1 MSKSF
6 ARRAVFLA
14 VNFKFDDTS
23 ICTDDDRIVF
33 FPEGA
38 GTKAADGTTL
48 LTEIRDG
55 LLAHPRGRIGQCS
68 QLPYM
73 RKMKADCVKD
83 EGTVKQHHGSGLEPR
98 Q

>member
-1 MSKSF
+1 
-6 ARRAVFLA
+6 

-48 LTEIRDG
+48 LTEI
-55 LLAHPRGRIGQCS
+55 
-68 QLPYM
+68 
-73 RKMKADCVKD
+73 ADAQAFFDLCK
-83 EGTVKQHHGSGLEPR
+83 EKLFPGWY
-98 Q
+98 